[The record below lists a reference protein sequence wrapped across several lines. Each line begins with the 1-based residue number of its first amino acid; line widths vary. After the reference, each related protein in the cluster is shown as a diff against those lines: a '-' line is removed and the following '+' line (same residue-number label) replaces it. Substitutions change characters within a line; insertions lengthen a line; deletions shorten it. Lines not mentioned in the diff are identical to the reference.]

1 MKTMQLRALLL
12 GASSFG
18 ALALAT
24 PALAQVPQQ
33 PVPPEH
39 YTQDPRGVDLVTGA
53 FNYATTEVVIGQPG
67 QGGIAH
73 GRLFLGSPS
82 GGGWRYS
89 LMGTINASGSVYVV
103 SVGGES
109 EVFTKTGS
117 TYAPQSNLG
126 FTLTQSGSTYTFRGP
141 TSARGSTTRASA
153 NRRARRPG
161 FSPSATIAAI
171 RSTMTTPRTT
181 R

>member
-82 GGGWRYS
+82 GGG
-89 LMGTINASGSVYVV
+89 
-103 SVGGES
+103 
-109 EVFTKTGS
+109 
-117 TYAPQSNLG
+117 
-126 FTLTQSGSTYTFRGP
+126 
-141 TSARGSTTRASA
+141 
-153 NRRARRPG
+153 
-161 FSPSATIAAI
+161 
-171 RSTMTTPRTT
+171 
-181 R
+181 